1 MMNKATAYFAVGKKE
16 GYSICVDFPIN
27 DEFSET
33 LDSATILIAN
43 VSESERIQGLES
55 YQECSILIESDFGN
69 YRHNYLIDSYTE
81 TETNSREGGKVYS
94 YSIDLMSETKY
105 LEKIQLPNICITHSE
120 ASGQRTIYEEIEQ
133 IHSLYCPKIKMMSA
147 DPREW
152 EYDYLFFID
161 SNPLKEKFGNI
172 LCADISMSQPT
183 MRQALTSLMI
193 QANCIPTIV
202 DGYLSFLDFGAD
214 VRDFGTADNVRITK
228 SMASDSYVNT
238 LRNMSDNVLD
248 SEDSVVSES
257 LVFRDR
263 DNLLLKQKENL
274 KLETSF
280 PIYKVTKFVINGYCQ
295 TEMVVNSGGR
305 FPYKKILVPSTN
317 AGVGI
322 NVYISNKALSLDF
335 YAQSGALGNSYS
347 VDCTFTYTA
356 YLCRWNKDPVS
367 GWGFQVIS
375 TPKKDYSISVSGEV
389 SGGDTKTITD
399 VIASDVSSVGYS
411 SSVDSSN
418 AFIII
423 RGEASGTFGGTA
435 FRQNLFISDA
445 THVRNTL
452 DGYYRP
458 IMFTDVD
465 ITDFTKLAQV
475 SVGFNPTTGEST
487 GLAGG
492 WKVSYLYTKDI
503 TPLCV
508 ESQKRNQLDVDYLAM
523 SKTSISSV
531 DDMAKWLYCT
541 ISYKVGDSE
550 ISGFSDTYSVTSGW
564 FNYEYI
570 YLENIFTKLL
580 SIDPSGDGFTSEKVL
595 SLFGG
600 VFDGFEAKSDFE
612 LMNTALVNP
621 FFKNAENNFAMFFF
635 DVSYVPL
642 NSVNLSHFKESADIL
657 LEQLDTSSNGISS
670 AELLSL
676 NQQDNVNRFGNEVIS
691 IHERVESLASARDIP
706 SQYEGYTLFK
716 RTATI
721 GRYGVDVIYYGSK
734 NYIIK
739 NYFTSIQTKYRA
751 YEYVDYSKSVLRKD
765 KNTIHILI
773 SPKGFIKGSDSYD
786 VTDDN
791 NAKFVISLLDGVK
804 ATKEA
809 DGKVKYAY
817 FRKGSELYRTEA
829 SVYAVGSS
837 VYFTFNQFD
846 NGSNGIYVDG
856 TYLTKNGEYSSDPIG
871 GIPQKWYPIGDLWD
885 EGAKIGFTNDVGI
898 LAPLGM
904 YYPDDPH
911 FEGWIRTLQLSPK
924 GGKLGGNHCTIAKS
938 FKKDLTERISYTLQ
952 FDFYT
957 DSKNIVFSRW
967 LFEPS
972 SAIGLDGDVFYI
984 YDDEEPFNSVGY
996 QSYKDLRLVTDGMFS
1011 LSNDGGKI
1019 VLRGGSLSYDHERLR
1034 LIFHGA
1040 DGKFHDMIEFRNLT
1054 ELQSGY
1060 YISVNDT
1067 KGIGVYRRDINS
1079 VLVKEGE
1086 CEYNKSQLTRGVNR
1100 NEDTDGN

>member
-1 MMNKATAYFAVGKKE
+1 MNKATAYFAVGKRD
-16 GYSICVDFPIN
+16 GYPVCVDFPIN

-43 VSESERIQGLES
+43 VLESERIQGLES
-55 YQECSILIESDFGN
+55 YQECSILIESEFGN

-81 TETNSREGGKVYS
+81 NETNSREGGKVYS

-105 LEKIQLPNICITHSE
+105 LEKIQLPNLCITHSE
-120 ASGQRTIYEEIEQ
+120 ASGQRTIYEEIKR
-133 IHSLYCPKIKMMSA
+133 IHDLYCPKIKMMGA
-147 DPREW
+147 DPLEW
-152 EYDYLFFID
+152 EYDYLFSID
-161 SNPLKEKFGNI
+161 STPLKEKFGNV
-172 LCADISMSQPT
+172 LCSDISMSQPT

-214 VRDFGTADNVRITK
+214 VQAFGESSNISVSK
-228 SMASDSYVNT
+228 SMASDSYVNA

-248 SEDSVVSES
+248 SEDNVVSES

-263 DNLLLKQKENL
+263 DNVLLKQKENL

-322 NVYISNKALSLDF
+322 NVYISSKALSLDF

-347 VDCTFTYTA
+347 VDCQFTYTA
-356 YLCRWNKDPVS
+356 YLCTWNKDPVS
-367 GWGFQVIS
+367 GWGFQILS
-375 TPKKDYSISVSGEV
+375 KPREDYTINISGEV
-389 SGGDTKTITD
+389 SGGNTRTITD
-399 VIASDVSSVGYS
+399 VIVQDVSSVGYS
-411 SSVDSSN
+411 PSVSSSN
-418 AFIII
+418 TFVVI
-423 RGEASGTFGGTA
+423 RGTASGTFGGTA
-435 FRQNLFISDA
+435 FSQEMFISDA
-445 THVRNTL
+445 THARNTM

-458 IMFTDVD
+458 IMFSDVD
-465 ITDFTKLAQV
+465 ITDFTKLSQV

-508 ESQKRNQLDVDYLAM
+508 EYQKRNQLDVDYLAM
-523 SKTSISSV
+523 GKASITSV

-541 ISYKVGDSE
+541 ASYKVGGTE

-564 FNYEYI
+564 FNHEYT

-580 SIDPSGDGFTSEKVL
+580 SIDPSGEGFTDERIL

-600 VFDGFEAKSDFE
+600 VFDGFEASKDFE
-612 LMNTALVNP
+612 LMNTELVNP
-621 FFKNAENNFAMFFF
+621 FFTNANNNFTMFFF
-635 DVSYVPL
+635 DVSYAPL
-642 NSVNLSHFKESADIL
+642 NSVNLSHFKDSADL
-657 LEQLDTSSNGISS
+657 PLEQLDTSSNGISS

-691 IHERVESLASARDIP
+691 IHERVESLASARGIP
-706 SQYEGYTLFK
+706 CQYGDYTLFK

-721 GRYGVDVIYYGSK
+721 GRYGVDVIYYGSR

-751 YEYVDYSKSVLRKD
+751 YEYVDYSQSVLRKD
-765 KNTIHILI
+765 KNTIHVFI

-786 VTDDN
+786 ITEN
-791 NAKFVISLLDGVK
+791 SNGKFVVSLLDGIK
-804 ATKEA
+804 RTKRE
-809 DGKVKYAY
+809 DGKIKYAY
-817 FRKGSELYRTEA
+817 FRKDSEFYRTEA
-829 SVYAVGSS
+829 SVFAIGSS
-837 VYFTFNQFD
+837 VYFSFNQFD

-856 TYLTKNGEYSSDPIG
+856 TYLTKGGSYSSDPIG
-871 GIPQKWYPIGDLWD
+871 GIPQKWYPIGSLWD
-885 EGAKIGFTNDVGI
+885 EGAEIGFTNDVGI

-924 GGKLGGNHCTIAKS
+924 GGKLGGNYCALLRS

-957 DSKNIVFSRW
+957 DSENIIFSRW

-972 SAIGLDGDVFYI
+972 SAIGLDGKVLYI
-984 YDDEEPFNSVGY
+984 YDDENGFNSVGY
-996 QSYKDLRLVTDGMFS
+996 SETKATYQITDEMFAITEDGGRIIIRGGNISTTHNS
-1011 LSNDGGKI
+1011 LKLIFQGNDGK
-1019 VLRGGSLSYDHERLR
+1019 Y
-1034 LIFHGA
+1034 
-1040 DGKFHDMIEFRNLT
+1040 HDMIEFRNLA
-1054 ELQSGY
+1054 ELVGGY
-1060 YISVNDT
+1060 YISANDT
-1067 KGIGVYRRDINS
+1067 KGIGVYRRDVNS
-1079 VLVKEGE
+1079 VLVKDHE
-1086 CEYNKSQLTRGVNR
+1086 CEYNKSQLTRGVKK
-1100 NEDTDGN
+1100 